1 MGSATSSTRQQL
13 GERALN
19 ARAKLEAAKNFQAER
34 LRQLQASTETQDSIV
49 QTVGD
54 SLKQCSPFSPALL
67 LVAFA
72 ANPEEVQRMLT
83 KCCKQVLSAPIRR
96 SEYEWFQ
103 RYVFP
108 SPVWMQRNE
117 RGEYLFEDLLHIAKS
132 MSEKIDASM
141 ASIFEHLRA
150 HKHWADVAAIKNQT
164 LVERQDDECVG
175 LLREQ
180 GLKDVLDAKHE
191 DAEQEE
197 AEVGLAAF
205 IDSNLAVNMLTT
217 TAQRID
223 AEFQRRVQMVMN
235 RFGDFRAG
243 PVKTAER
250 CQSKVENEYEEAVYP
265 KAAKLLDLVRCS
277 VSFNTVEQLLAGYE
291 GLMRHIAGTDA
302 FELARIKN
310 GFLLD
315 AGAASY
321 RDIKVNVVFHS
332 ETDPENAVSM
342 VCEVQL
348 VLNQFLHEKKR
359 IHKLY
364 GILSE
369 RRFFEMVI
377 RQKTEDEDERKDFK
391 QLKFEPVLNV
401 NQQVTM
407 SSTGTNVYK
416 CSVDSELGLL
426 GMNCGGDKFFCV
438 DMSSNKVIFETAA
451 SGYHYSFSSMQTNRL
466 TTAWG
471 A

>member
-1 MGSATSSTRQQL
+1 MGTGTSSTRQQL

-19 ARAKLEAAKNFQAER
+19 ARAQLEAAKTFQAER
-34 LRQLQASTETQDSIV
+34 LRQLEASRETQDNIV
-49 QTVGD
+49 RTIGA
-54 SLKQCSPFSPALL
+54 SLKQCSAFSPALL

-72 ANPEEVQRMLT
+72 ANPEEVQRMLS
-83 KCCKQVLSAPIRR
+83 KCCKQVLSAPIRQ

-132 MSEKIDASM
+132 MSHKIDASM
-141 ASIFEHLRA
+141 ASIFEHLRK
-150 HKHWADVAAIKNQT
+150 HKHWHHVAAIENQT
-164 LVERQDDECVG
+164 IVERQDDARVG

-180 GLKDVLDAKHE
+180 GLQDVRELEAKHE
-191 DAEQEE
+191 EAEDAE
-197 AEVGLAAF
+197 VDLATF

-223 AEFQRRVQMVMN
+223 SEFQRRVEMVMN
-235 RFGDFRAG
+235 RFGAFRAG

-291 GLMRHIAGTDA
+291 GLMRHIDDTDA
-302 FELARIKN
+302 FELARVKN

-364 GILSE
+364 GILRE

-377 RQKTEDEDERKDFK
+377 RQKTEDEERRKDLK
-391 QLKFEPVLNV
+391 QLQFEPVLN
-401 NQQVTM
+401 
-407 SSTGTNVYK
+407 
-416 CSVDSELGLL
+416 E
-426 GMNCGGDKFFCV
+426 
-438 DMSSNKVIFETAA
+438 
-451 SGYHYSFSSMQTNRL
+451 
-466 TTAWG
+466 
-471 A
+471 